1 MVLTGTD
8 ALRLDTT
15 ERPYRSRPRFA
26 RQSVTRLALILRM
39 LVTCNDDVGTHSLC
53 VRCRTARKML
63 ISSPLTGTDAQTE
76 RPYRS
81 RPRFARQ
88 IVTRLALILRMLVTC
103 NDDVG
108 THGLCVR
115 CVKGYSVV
123 ILTGTD
129 ARPCGPT
136 NRYAFHRIT

>member
-15 ERPYRSRPRFA
+15 ERPYRSR
-26 RQSVTRLALILRM
+26 L
-39 LVTCNDDVGTHSLC
+39 
-53 VRCRTARKML
+53 
-63 ISSPLTGTDAQTE
+63 
-76 RPYRS
+76 
-81 RPRFARQ
+81 RFARQ

-115 CVKGYSVV
+115 CVKSYSVV
-123 ILTGTD
+123 VLTGTD
-129 ARPCGPT
+129 ALRLDTTERPYKSLHVSSDHLNCEQWRTIGLCDLFLLPL
-136 NRYAFHRIT
+136 RSLRQRRVADGLRLELLY

>member
-1 MVLTGTD
+1 MV
-8 ALRLDTT
+8 
-15 ERPYRSRPRFA
+15 
-26 RQSVTRLALILRM
+26 
-39 LVTCNDDVGTHSLC
+39 
-53 VRCRTARKML
+53 
-63 ISSPLTGTDAQTE
+63 LTGTDAQTE

-123 ILTGTD
+123 VLMGTD
-129 ARPCGPT
+129 AQTERPYKSLHVSSDHLSYEGWRTIGLCDLFLLPL
-136 NRYAFHRIT
+136 RSLRQRRVADDVRLELLY

>member
-1 MVLTGTD
+1 
-8 ALRLDTT
+8 
-15 ERPYRSRPRFA
+15 
-26 RQSVTRLALILRM
+26 
-39 LVTCNDDVGTHSLC
+39 
-53 VRCRTARKML
+53 ML

-129 ARPCGPT
+129 ARPSVSTKLLHVTSDHLSYEGWRTIGLCDLFLLPLRSLRRRRVADGL
-136 NRYAFHRIT
+136 RLELLY